1 MMKIHLL
8 LTGCALAA
16 AFGAGWSLQGIRW
29 EADIAARDKQSSE
42 LRQTQQQSIIAQQA
56 FTFQRVNQIA
66 ADAYQHSLSI
76 KADSDEKQIIYRTTV
91 KRDPVGRQCVPDA
104 VSGRLLD
111 DAHRLRASVVHS
123 VSPDANAAGRGAAT
137 ADCRLTYAQAVYW
150 IEPLLAALEQANN
163 QLDAIRTAQAD
174 RK

>member
-1 MMKIHLL
+1 MMKIYVLL
-8 LTGCALAA
+8 IAGALVA

-123 VSPDANAAGRGAAT
+123 VAPDANAAGRGAAT

>member
-1 MMKIHLL
+1 MKINLL

-29 EADIAARDKQSSE
+29 EVDIAARDKQSNE
-42 LRQTQQQSIIAQQA
+42 LRRAQQQSIIAQQS
-56 FTFQRVNQIA
+56 FTFQRLNQIA
-66 ADAYQHSLSI
+66 ADAYQRSLSI
-76 KADSDEKQIIYRTTV
+76 KADSDEKQIIYRTIV

-111 DAHRLRASVVHS
+111 DAHRLRARVMHS
-123 VSPDANAAGRGAAT
+123 VAPDANAARRGAAT
-137 ADCRLTYAQAVYW
+137 AGCRLTYAQAVYW
-150 IEPLLAALEQANN
+150 IEPLLAALEQANS